1 MDAVEAAVLPLVIV
15 LVVSL
20 ADDPAVD
27 DSQFDWPLKL

>member
-1 MDAVEAAVLPLVIV
+1 MVAVLAATLPSPMV

-20 ADDPAVD
+20 ADEPAVD